1 MRLTPLITSLIVALV
16 LYLFIMERDAMKALA
31 NGPETGAE
39 VEEIAAAEPKNP
51 PVSVVVTVSEAREVE
66 AGIVLSGRTEAAR
79 RVDVKAETTGL
90 VISDPIRKGNMV
102 SEGQVMCE
110 LDVGTR
116 QATLAEARARLAEAQ
131 ANNNAASQLVERGY
145 TSETTAIARKAALES
160 AQAMVEQ
167 AERELDRLHIQA
179 PFDGILESDTAE
191 LGDLLQTGSPC
202 ATVISLDP
210 MKIVGYVPEISID
223 RLKVGTTA
231 GARLVT
237 GQEVVGLV
245 SFISRSADDL
255 TRTFRIEVE
264 VPNRDF
270 AIKDGVTAEIFIAL
284 DGERAHLL
292 PQSVLTLNDEGALGV
307 RVNDNGVA
315 QFMPVDVVRDDRDGL
330 WVSGLPETVEVIVVG
345 QDFVREG
352 RAINVTYMAGD
363 QEAGQ

>member
-1 MRLTPLITSLIVALV
+1 MRLAPLFTSLVVALV
-16 LYLFIMERDAMKALA
+16 LYLFIMERDALKAWA
-31 NGPETGAE
+31 NGPEVEAE
-39 VEEIAAAEPKNP
+39 IEEIAAVEPKDP
-51 PVSVVVTVSEAREVE
+51 PVSVVAMISEAREVA
-66 AGIVLSGRTEAAR
+66 AGLVLSGRTEAAR
-79 RVDVKAETTGL
+79 NVEVKSETTGL

-102 SEGQVMCE
+102 SEGQVLCE
-110 LDVGTR
+110 LDAGTR

-167 AERELDRLHIQA
+167 AEKELARLKIHA

-210 MKIVGYVPEISID
+210 IKIVGYVPEISID

-270 AIKDGVTAEIFIAL
+270 SIKDGVTAEIVIAL
-284 DGERAHLL
+284 DGEKAHLL
-292 PQSVLTLNDEGALGV
+292 PQSVLTLNDEGALGI
-307 RVNDNGVA
+307 RANEDGVA
-315 QFMPVDVVRDDRDGL
+315 QFLPVRVVRDDPEGI
-330 WVSGLPETVEVIVVG
+330 WVSGLPDSVEVIVVG

-352 RAINVTYMAGD
+352 RAINVTYRAED
-363 QEAGQ
+363 NEAGQ